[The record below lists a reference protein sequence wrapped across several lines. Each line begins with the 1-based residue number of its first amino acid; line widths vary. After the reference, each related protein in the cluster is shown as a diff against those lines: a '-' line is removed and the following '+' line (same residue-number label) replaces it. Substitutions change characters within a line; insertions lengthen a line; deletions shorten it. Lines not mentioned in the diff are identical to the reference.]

1 MPSSHNQQLQ
11 DTVYKFVKHC
21 SYFFHKGYYFK
32 PGCSLMVQGTTWS
45 RLGRLESIFS
55 SFGSKG
61 LDYHAKHYGVCL
73 KFRNKSKISPKMADF
88 WL

>member
-1 MPSSHNQQLQ
+1 MI
-11 DTVYKFVKHC
+11 
-21 SYFFHKGYYFK
+21 
-32 PGCSLMVQGTTWS
+32 QGTTWS

-73 KFRNKSKISPKMADF
+73 KFRNKSKISAKMADF